1 MRFFRRFII
10 KKFMGFENAAL
21 QKKQQPENLPD
32 SERSTRLELRV
43 IEGGRG
49 RDEFE
54 NLVDPKL
61 VALADNTK
69 RRIQQ
74 LDNPSIW
81 NKETDAE
88 LLDMYEE
95 VVANLEG
102 EIDAG
107 QVEVL
112 KSRISQL
119 RKEVNEYVSSQK
131 LIKDIQVPPL
141 ARPRAVGNQPTSA
154 KPTGVFGKVANWFK

>member
-1 MRFFRRFII
+1 
-10 KKFMGFENAAL
+10 MGFENAVL
-21 QKKQQPENLPD
+21 QKKQQPDNLPD
-32 SERSTRLELRV
+32 SERTTRPELRV
-43 IEGGRG
+43 IEGGKG
-49 RDEFE
+49 KDDFE
-54 NLVDPKL
+54 GLIDPRL

-74 LDNPSIW
+74 LANPSVW
-81 NKETDAE
+81 NKETDVE

-107 QVEVL
+107 QVESL

-131 LIKDIQVPPL
+131 LIKDIPVPPL
-141 ARPRAVGNQPTSA
+141 ARPRAVGDQPASA
-154 KPTGVFGKVANWFK
+154 KSTGVFGKVANWFK

>member
-1 MRFFRRFII
+1 MP
-10 KKFMGFENAAL
+10 FENAAL
-21 QKKQQPENLPD
+21 QKKQQPENLPA
-32 SERSTRLELRV
+32 SERPTRPELRV
-43 IEGGRG
+43 IEGGKG
-49 RDEFE
+49 KDEFE
-54 NLVDPKL
+54 DLVDPKL

-74 LDNPSIW
+74 LDNPSVW

-88 LLDMYEE
+88 LLEMYEE

-107 QVEVL
+107 QVESL

-119 RKEVNEYVSSQK
+119 RKTVNEYVSSQK
-131 LIKDIQVPPL
+131 LIRDIPVLPL
-141 ARPRAVGNQPTSA
+141 ARPRAVGSQEVSV
-154 KPTGVFGKVANWFK
+154 KPAGIFGKVANWFK

>member
-1 MRFFRRFII
+1 MP
-10 KKFMGFENAAL
+10 FENAL
-21 QKKQQPENLPD
+21 QKKQQPENLPA
-32 SERSTRLELRV
+32 SERPTRPELRV
-43 IEGGRG
+43 IEGGKG
-49 RDEFE
+49 KDEFE
-54 NLVDPKL
+54 DLVDPKL

-74 LDNPSIW
+74 LDNPSVW

-88 LLDMYEE
+88 LLEMYEE

-107 QVEVL
+107 QVESL

-119 RKEVNEYVSSQK
+119 RKDANEYVSSQK
-131 LIKDIQVPPL
+131 LIRDIPVPPL
-141 ARPRAVGNQPTSA
+141 SRPRAVGSQTASA